1 MQEVFNTSKE
11 QLHTIGSPSKQYQ
24 AYSQL
29 RVVQT
34 EILDEK
40 VRLQER
46 VRVMEAQMAEQGE
59 DLESLM
65 ARLADAEREV
75 VDLKISGDRRLD
87 EEKRLLL
94 AEVEDIRSRE
104 ETMELELQKKLE
116 EEIAR
121 LQSEQAE
128 EL

>member
-1 MQEVFNTSKE
+1 MFNTSKE
-11 QLHTIGSPSKQYQ
+11 QLYTIGSPSKQYQ